1 MGLLNNKKKEV
12 KVAETQVENV
22 SETEQLIEVEYDKNL
37 VEEYK
42 NNYIQDVEG
51 MGAGEDAEPY
61 GMQDNF
67 NTDTV
72 NELLGEGAE
81 IDVEYKSN

>member
-1 MGLLNNKKKEV
+1 MEEKIIQE
-12 KVAETQVENV
+12 QV
-22 SETEQLIEVEYDKNL
+22 IEVDYDKEL

-61 GMQDNF
+61 GVQTNF
-67 NTDTV
+67 NTDTID
-72 NELLGEGAE
+72 ELLGEGAE
-81 IDVEYKSN
+81 LDDEYKNN